1 MKNRS
6 MKIKPRKAV
15 IRAGL
20 ITVYAHE
27 ISMRMTRTIS
37 RCFTL
42 IRRSSMKHPCPGG
55 NTRSASGGFTLIEM
69 VVGVAI
75 SSIMLLMLY
84 TSYRTT
90 LSIVKRVSGYAEFY
104 ENINLAIKK
113 IDSDI
118 SNCYFKKEG
127 TAHFICTTVDNN
139 SKLNFVTINHKDIS
153 MKGDLKRPNPDCDIK
168 EVGYYLIKD
177 KDYQDI
183 NLLIKREQSNYDKDP
198 EGGGEQNIILENV
211 VSLKFNFKQNN
222 DWVDKWD
229 SRQNSLYPE
238 AVKTTLV
245 VKNYEGIV
253 DKYIFISNVNLTI
266 NTQGQK

>member
-1 MKNRS
+1 
-6 MKIKPRKAV
+6 
-15 IRAGL
+15 
-20 ITVYAHE
+20 
-27 ISMRMTRTIS
+27 
-37 RCFTL
+37 
-42 IRRSSMKHPCPGG
+42 
-55 NTRSASGGFTLIEM
+55 M
-69 VVGVAI
+69 VVGVAV

-127 TAHFICTTVDNN
+127 TAHFISTTGDGN

-229 SRQNSLYPE
+229 SRQNNLYPE
-238 AVKTTLV
+238 AVKTTLI

-253 DKYIFISNVNLTI
+253 DKYIFISNVNLSI